1 MVNARFEPNRVY
13 MGRSVNVVVDLSS
26 NYRQAFN
33 VVVVVKKDIALGFN
47 EVAYRYATTVS
58 FPGQRTISFWL
69 ELSHY

>member
-1 MVNARFEPNRVY
+1 

-33 VVVVVKKDIALGFN
+33 VVVVVKKDIALGFD

-58 FPGQRTISFWL
+58 FPGRRTISFWL